1 MKNYVKRLIGFVLFT
16 LSFIIQCMLAIL
28 GVFVLTVAIGVI
40 KMLIVNGSYSV
51 VGIFVGNYVV
61 QFSIIAVMV
70 VTLINAEWLSNILD
84 K

>member
-28 GVFVLTVAIGVI
+28 GVFVLMVAIGVI

-61 QFSIIAVMV
+61 QFSIIAVMII
-70 VTLINAEWLSNILD
+70 TLINAEWLSNILD

>member
-1 MKNYVKRLIGFVLFT
+1 MKRYVKRLIGFVLFT

-51 VGIFVGNYVV
+51 VGVFVGDYVI
-61 QFSIIAVMV
+61 QFSILTVMV
-70 VTLINAEWLSNILD
+70 VILINAAWLGNILD

>member
-1 MKNYVKRLIGFVLFT
+1 MKRYVKRLIGFVLFT
-16 LSFIIQCMLAIL
+16 FSFTIQCMLAIL

-51 VGIFVGNYVV
+51 VGVFVGDYVI
-61 QFSIIAVMV
+61 QFSILTVMV
-70 VTLINAEWLSNILD
+70 VILINAAWLGNILD